1 MRPIST
7 RLYRCFHAGIAA
19 VLVAATSDG
28 AVAQNYPVK
37 PIRLIVPAAPGSTA
51 DIESRFVAQEL
62 AKALGQPVVV
72 ENEAGAGGTIGTRE
86 LAHSAADGYTIGSV
100 SQGTLVFD
108 QAIYPKPGYDT
119 LKDFAPIALLGR
131 APNVMVVHPSNPA
144 STAAD
149 VIAAAK
155 SKPGTSTFST
165 GGSGTSHHL
174 SGVLFGR
181 ATGTDLVHVPYKSAP
196 QAVLAVMSNE
206 VTMGFVNIPLV
217 IGQIR
222 SGRLKALAVTSLERS
237 PLMPSVPTLDEQG
250 VKDFEVNAWGGFVA
264 PAGTRPDIIAR
275 LNEELIR
282 ILASA
287 EAKQKLEPLGF
298 DLPPP
303 LSPAAFSKLIADD
316 LTRWVPVVKATRANA
331 D

>member
-1 MRPIST
+1 
-7 RLYRCFHAGIAA
+7 
-19 VLVAATSDG
+19 VLAET
-28 AVAQNYPVK
+28 YPVK

-51 DIESRFVAQEL
+51 DIESRFLAQEL

-86 LAHSAADGYTIGSV
+86 LARSAPDGYTIGSA

-131 APNVMVVHPSNPA
+131 APNVMVVHRSNPA
-144 STAAD
+144 STAVD

-155 SKPGTSTFST
+155 SHPGVSTFSS

-181 ATGTDLVHVPYKSAP
+181 ATGTDLVHVPYRSAP
-196 QAVLAVMSNE
+196 QAVLAVVSNE
-206 VTMGFVNIPLV
+206 VTMGFFNIPLV
-217 IGQIR
+217 IGQIK
-222 SGRLKALAVTSLERS
+222 SGKLKALAVTSLERS
-237 PLMPSVPTLDEQG
+237 PLLPSVPTLDEQG
-250 VKDFEVNAWGGFVA
+250 VKEYEVNPWGGFVA
-264 PAGTRPDIIAR
+264 PAGTPPEIIER
-275 LNEELIR
+275 LNGELTK

-287 EAKQKLEPLGF
+287 EAKEKLEALGF

-303 LSPAAFSKLIADD
+303 LTPAAFTRLIADD
-316 LTRWVPVVKATRANA
+316 LTRWLPVVKAIRAKA